1 MRGESIRTT
10 TGTTTGVAGEIADA
24 RPLAGDAEA
33 AGGDAALPIDQA
45 SVGLVVHSL
54 TVDAEDIVFV
64 KGIVEASD
72 GLAVVFAPPRRP
84 RRGGAP
90 GAAAPPAPPPPP
102 APPAGPP
109 PPPPRGPR
117 GPPPPRA
124 AGAAGARRGPRRPRG
139 PTRSCSRP
147 RAAAS
152 PISPSWWPT
161 SAPSSRRPKPACT
174 HAGERRVME
183 VKESRRPRTRGS
195 IGRARVG

>member
-72 GLAVVFAPPRRP
+72 GLAVVFAPPRRR

-90 GAAAPPAPPPPP
+90 G
-102 APPAGPP
+102 
-109 PPPPRGPR
+109 
-117 GPPPPRA
+117 
-124 AGAAGARRGPRRPRG
+124 
-139 PTRSCSRP
+139 
-147 RAAAS
+147 
-152 PISPSWWPT
+152 T
-161 SAPSSRRPKPACT
+161 SAPSRTHTLLLAAPRGRESDLAELVADLGAELASPEAGVHPRRRATGDGGQRESSPSHEGLDRSGSSRL
-174 HAGERRVME
+174 V
-183 VKESRRPRTRGS
+183 
-195 IGRARVG
+195 

>member
-72 GLAVVFAPPRRP
+72 GLAVVFAPPRR
-84 RRGGAP
+84 RRSGGAP
-90 GAAAPPAPPPPP
+90 G
-102 APPAGPP
+102 
-109 PPPPRGPR
+109 
-117 GPPPPRA
+117 
-124 AGAAGARRGPRRPRG
+124 
-139 PTRSCSRP
+139 
-147 RAAAS
+147 
-152 PISPSWWPT
+152 T
-161 SAPSSRRPKPACT
+161 SAPSRTHTLLLAAPRGRESDLAELVADLGAELASPEAGVHPRRRATGDGGQRESSPSHEGLDRSGSSRL
-174 HAGERRVME
+174 V
-183 VKESRRPRTRGS
+183 
-195 IGRARVG
+195 

>member
-72 GLAVVFAPPRRP
+72 GLAVVFAPPRR
-84 RRGGAP
+84 RRGGGAP
-90 GAAAPPAPPPPP
+90 GPSAPTRAHPLLLAAPRGRESDLAELVADLGAELASPE
-102 APPAGPP
+102 AGVH
-109 PPPPRGPR
+109 
-117 GPPPPRA
+117 
-124 AGAAGARRGPRRPRG
+124 PRR
-139 PTRSCSRP
+139 
-147 RAAAS
+147 RATGDGGQRES
-152 PISPSWWPT
+152 SPSHEGLDR
-161 SAPSSRRPKPACT
+161 SGSSRL
-174 HAGERRVME
+174 V
-183 VKESRRPRTRGS
+183 
-195 IGRARVG
+195 

>member
-72 GLAVVFAPPRRP
+72 GLAVVFAPPRPPRP
-84 RRGGAP
+84 PPAP
-90 GAAAPPAPPPPP
+90 GAAAPPRPPPHPHAAPPPPP
-102 APPAGPP
+102 APE
-109 PPPPRGPR
+109 PPRGAP
-117 GPPPPRA
+117 G
-124 AGAAGARRGPRRPRG
+124 
-139 PTRSCSRP
+139 
-147 RAAAS
+147 
-152 PISPSWWPT
+152 T
-161 SAPSSRRPKPACT
+161 SAPSRTHTLLLAAPRGRESDLAELVADLGAELASPEAGVHPRRRATGDGGQRESSPSHEGLDRSGSSRL
-174 HAGERRVME
+174 V
-183 VKESRRPRTRGS
+183 
-195 IGRARVG
+195 

>member
-72 GLAVVFAPPRRP
+72 GLAVVFAPPRPP

-90 GAAAPPAPPPPP
+90 G
-102 APPAGPP
+102 
-109 PPPPRGPR
+109 
-117 GPPPPRA
+117 
-124 AGAAGARRGPRRPRG
+124 
-139 PTRSCSRP
+139 
-147 RAAAS
+147 
-152 PISPSWWPT
+152 T
-161 SAPSSRRPKPACT
+161 SAPSRTHTLLLAAPRGRESDLAELVADLGAELASPEAGVHPRRRATGDGGQRESSPSHEGLDRSGSSRL
-174 HAGERRVME
+174 V
-183 VKESRRPRTRGS
+183 
-195 IGRARVG
+195 

>member
-72 GLAVVFAPPRRP
+72 GLAVVFAPPRP
-84 RRGGAP
+84 RRRGRAP
-90 GAAAPPAPPPPP
+90 GPTAPPPPHP
-102 APPAGPP
+102 HQLAA
-109 PPPPRGPR
+109 PRGRESDLAELVADLGAELASPE
-117 GPPPPRA
+117 
-124 AGAAGARRGPRRPRG
+124 AGVHPRR
-139 PTRSCSRP
+139 
-147 RAAAS
+147 RATGDGGQRES
-152 PISPSWWPT
+152 SPSHEGLDR
-161 SAPSSRRPKPACT
+161 SGSSRL
-174 HAGERRVME
+174 V
-183 VKESRRPRTRGS
+183 
-195 IGRARVG
+195 